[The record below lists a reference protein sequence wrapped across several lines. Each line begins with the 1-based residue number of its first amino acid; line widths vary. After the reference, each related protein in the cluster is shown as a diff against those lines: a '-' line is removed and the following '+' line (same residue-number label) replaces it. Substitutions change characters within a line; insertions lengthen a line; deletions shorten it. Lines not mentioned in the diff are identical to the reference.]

1 MSDKYADGLKVVKE
15 MLGDQNA
22 DGMQSLLGSSKFGA
36 QRAELALDF
45 VFGQLWGRPGLDR
58 RGRSLVTI
66 GILIALGAT
75 NELKF
80 HVLAAINNGCTV
92 KEIEEALYH
101 SIAYAGFPR
110 ATQATE
116 AATEAYRA
124 AGMID

>member
-1 MSDKYADGLKVVKE
+1 
-15 MLGDQNA
+15 MLGEQYD
-22 DGMQSLLGSSKFGA
+22 DRMKSLLGSSKFGA
-36 QRAELALDF
+36 QRAARARHF
-45 VFGQLWGRPGLDR
+45 AFGQLWRRLGLDR

-80 HVLAAINNGCTV
+80 HVLAAVKNGCTV

-116 AATEAYRA
+116 AATEAYQ
-124 AGMID
+124 I